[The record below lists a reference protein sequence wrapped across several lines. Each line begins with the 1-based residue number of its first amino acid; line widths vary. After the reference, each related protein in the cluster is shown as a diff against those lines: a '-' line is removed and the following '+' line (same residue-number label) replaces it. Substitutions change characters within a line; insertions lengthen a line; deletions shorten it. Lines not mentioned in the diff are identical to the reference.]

1 MDITIEERA
10 VGHVTVLDIVG
21 RLTIDRGAQHLK
33 DTINSL
39 LAQERA
45 SIVLNLQGVPY
56 IDSGGLGQLV
66 ASYGSVAKKGG
77 RVALLGV
84 NARNHH
90 LLSITRLLTL
100 FDSFDSEAE
109 AVRSFA
115 AGVELGTP
123 RMHVAVGAGA
133 RLPQ

>member
-1 MDITIEERA
+1 
-10 VGHVTVLDIVG
+10 
-21 RLTIDRGAQHLK
+21 
-33 DTINSL
+33 
-39 LAQERA
+39 
-45 SIVLNLQGVPY
+45 
-56 IDSGGLGQLV
+56 V